1 MIYSQK
7 VYRGVELLKEIKEF
21 EDRLEGSEDKSE
33 RTVLA
38 EEIERCRK
46 ELRGTRRR
54 EKFAFDRP
62 IYLNA
67 GSVAWMESRLRD
79 TAPARRI

>member
-46 ELRGTRRR
+46 ELRAQDGVRNLHSIGR
-54 EKFAFDRP
+54 F
-62 IYLNA
+62 I
-67 GSVAWMESRLRD
+67 
-79 TAPARRI
+79 